1 MKMKKATLVAFF
13 VSLLYRFR
21 GALEN
26 PAPDW
31 ELEWHLQD

>member
-1 MKMKKATLVAFF
+1 MVMKKATLVAFF
-13 VSLLYRFR
+13 VSLLYRF
-21 GALEN
+21 GAALEN